1 MHIIISLALVL
12 SSTAVFA
19 DTYKFCFEPWA
30 PYGQRNEKGESSGST
45 VEFYQ
50 TAFKKMGHELT
61 FVQLPP
67 ERCWDG
73 VKDGSIDGMLFDS
86 AGQVPGL
93 LETKIVTEYWM
104 LAAIVPESFKGS
116 KYTGLA
122 QFKGKTV
129 GVTKG

>member
-1 MHIIISLALVL
+1 MHIIISLALLL

-19 DTYKFCFEPWA
+19 DTYRFCFEPWA

-73 VKDGSIDGMLFDS
+73 VKDGSHRCSGFYDAPTNSSRSFI
-86 AGQVPGL
+86 
-93 LETKIVTEYWM
+93 IV
-104 LAAIVPESFKGS
+104 
-116 KYTGLA
+116 
-122 QFKGKTV
+122 V
-129 GVTKG
+129 GRFV